1 MKADNYITLACV
13 VLGLIACAF
22 WGSYI
27 ATAFWLLCMG
37 YLIFLG
43 VQTLYRKLFRKGTP

>member
-22 WGSYI
+22 WGYYI
-27 ATAFWLLCMG
+27 ATAFWLLCMA
-37 YLIFLG
+37 
-43 VQTLYRKLFRKGTP
+43 V